1 MKLEILAL
9 VDNKATVL
17 IKGEIGQNGDNN
29 ALFIADQLKAISQNE
44 IHIHIA
50 SEGGSLAEALSIR
63 AEIKKFIIE
72 TGKKVIFHLEKMVAS
87 AATVVPMI
95 KESRVIGASNMLFM
109 LHPAYAA
116 EVVVGHGTAAD
127 HVKTAEIIK
136 EYTQL
141 WAAALMEK
149 SGLSETQVNEWIL
162 HKQTDT
168 NLTALDALNFGFI
181 DEIGAASLINASLL
195 PKDLSGIPDDWLKAN
210 QIIDKKE
217 YNVMTPEEQAS
228 ITIYDACVRA
238 LGITALVGFL
248 IGIVLSY
255 LSALQLK
262 TFGAEIYII
271 DILGLSIIRE
281 LGPLLAAILVAG
293 RSGSSMTAQIG
304 IMRVT
309 EELDALSAMGISHS
323 LRLILPKVTA
333 LTIVLPLLSAWTSA
347 SALIG
352 GMFSAQTTLDI
363 SYQQF
368 LVRLPDAV
376 PLLNVFIGLGK
387 SAVFGL
393 MIALIACHFGFRI
406 KPNTES
412 LGSETTNSVVA
423 SITVVIM
430 IDAMFAI
437 LFMGV
442 GMP

>member
-1 MKLEILAL
+1 MIDTESSPDLPPTLA
-9 VDNKATVL
+9 VVMQD
-17 IKGEIGQNGDNN
+17 KGQQCARLTGSWN
-29 ALFIADQLKAISQNE
+29 LR
-44 IHIHIA
+44 
-50 SEGGSLAEALSIR
+50 SLA
-63 AEIKKFIIE
+63 K
-72 TGKKVIFHLEKMVAS
+72 AS
-87 AATVVPMI
+87 DLQQKISLNAV
-95 KESRVIGASNMLFM
+95 N
-109 LHPAYAA
+109 
-116 EVVVGHGTAAD
+116 
-127 HVKTAEIIK
+127 KTM
-136 EYTQL
+136 QWDMRSVDVL
-141 WAAALMEK
+141 DSAAALIIWQAWGEQMPAQLQIKPEHQRLFDRWQ
-149 SGLSETQVNEWIL
+149 SQSVPVAEPVVPRFSLIFNYIQQLLLAFWAQLLDLMIL
-162 HKQTDT
+162 LGQ
-168 NLTALDALNFGFI
+168 LALDLGYLLGHPR
-181 DEIGAASLINASLL
+181 DVPKTEI
-195 PKDLSGIPDDWLKAN
+195 
-210 QIIDKKE
+210 
-217 YNVMTPEEQAS
+217 S
-228 ITIYDACVRA
+228 ITIYDAGVRA

-293 RSGSSMTAQIG
+293 RSGSAMTAQIG

-323 LRLILPKVTA
+323 LRLILPKVSA

-347 SALIG
+347 AALIG

-368 LVRLPDAV
+368 FLRLPDAV
-376 PLLNVFIGLGK
+376 PLVNVFIGLGK

-412 LGSETTNSVVA
+412 LGNETTNSVVA

-430 IDAMFAI
+430 NDAVFAI

>member
-1 MKLEILAL
+1 MIETSANSDLPPNLL
-9 VDNKATVL
+9 VDLNDD
-17 IKGEIGQNGDNN
+17 GQLCVRLTGSWN
-29 ALFIADQLKAISQNE
+29 LR
-44 IHIHIA
+44 
-50 SEGGSLAEALSIR
+50 SLAVTPDLQQKISLNAANKTTQWDMRSVDLLDSAAALIIWQAWGEQIPTQLQIKPEHQRLFERWQAQSVPAAEPIVSYFSLFFDSLQQLIWGFWGQLLDLVTLLGQLVLDLGYLLRHPRDVPR
-63 AEIKKFIIE
+63 AEI
-72 TGKKVIFHLEKMVAS
+72 
-87 AATVVPMI
+87 
-95 KESRVIGASNMLFM
+95 
-109 LHPAYAA
+109 
-116 EVVVGHGTAAD
+116 
-127 HVKTAEIIK
+127 
-136 EYTQL
+136 
-141 WAAALMEK
+141 
-149 SGLSETQVNEWIL
+149 
-162 HKQTDT
+162 
-168 NLTALDALNFGFI
+168 
-181 DEIGAASLINASLL
+181 
-195 PKDLSGIPDDWLKAN
+195 
-210 QIIDKKE
+210 
-217 YNVMTPEEQAS
+217 S
-228 ITIYDACVRA
+228 ITIYDAGVRA

-323 LRLILPKVTA
+323 LRLILPKVMA
-333 LTIVLPLLSAWTSA
+333 LTMVMPLLSAWTSA

-352 GMFSAQTTLDI
+352 GMFSAQNTLDI

-368 LVRLPDAV
+368 LVKLPDVV

-430 IDAMFAI
+430 IDAVFAI
-437 LFMGV
+437 LFMGI

>member
-1 MKLEILAL
+1 MNLCELLIQNFYQIPDDNTINWTIVFALVQTPMSDIDTSPELPPSLEVVRQDDGHLCVRLSGSWNLRYLATVTDLQQKIRHNAGNKTTEWDIRGVDVLDSAAALIIWQAWGEQMPVMLQINAEHQWIFDRWQAQSVPAAEPTVSRFSLFFDYFHQLIWGFWAQFLDMAILLGQLAL
-9 VDNKATVL
+9 DL
-17 IKGEIGQNGDNN
+17 GYLLRHPFEIP
-29 ALFIADQLKAISQNE
+29 
-44 IHIHIA
+44 
-50 SEGGSLAEALSIR
+50 R
-63 AEIKKFIIE
+63 AEI
-72 TGKKVIFHLEKMVAS
+72 
-87 AATVVPMI
+87 
-95 KESRVIGASNMLFM
+95 
-109 LHPAYAA
+109 
-116 EVVVGHGTAAD
+116 
-127 HVKTAEIIK
+127 
-136 EYTQL
+136 
-141 WAAALMEK
+141 
-149 SGLSETQVNEWIL
+149 
-162 HKQTDT
+162 
-168 NLTALDALNFGFI
+168 
-181 DEIGAASLINASLL
+181 
-195 PKDLSGIPDDWLKAN
+195 
-210 QIIDKKE
+210 
-217 YNVMTPEEQAS
+217 S
-228 ITIYDACVRA
+228 ITIYDAGVRA

-347 SALIG
+347 AALIG

-368 LVRLPDAV
+368 FLRLPDAV
-376 PLLNVFIGLGK
+376 PLVNVFIGLGK

-393 MIALIACHFGFRI
+393 FIALIACHFGFRI

-430 IDAMFAI
+430 NDAVFAI

>member
-1 MKLEILAL
+1 MVQTPMSEIESSSELPPSLE
-9 VDNKATVL
+9 VVKQDD
-17 IKGEIGQNGDNN
+17 GQLCVRLSGSWN
-29 ALFIADQLKAISQNE
+29 LR
-44 IHIHIA
+44 
-50 SEGGSLAEALSIR
+50 SLA
-63 AEIKKFIIE
+63 
-72 TGKKVIFHLEKMVAS
+72 T
-87 AATVVPMI
+87 ATDLQDKICLNAVN
-95 KESRVIGASNMLFM
+95 KFM
-109 LHPAYAA
+109 LWDMRA
-116 EVVVGHGTAAD
+116 VDVLD
-127 HVKTAEIIK
+127 S
-136 EYTQL
+136 
-141 WAAALMEK
+141 AAALIVWQAWREQIPALLQIK
-149 SGLSETQVNEWIL
+149 PEHQRLFDRWQSQTVPVAEPEFPRFSLFFNSVQQLIL
-162 HKQTDT
+162 GFWAQLLD
-168 NLTALDALNFGFI
+168 LMILLGQLALDLGYLLGHPRDI
-181 DEIGAASLINASLL
+181 PKTEI
-195 PKDLSGIPDDWLKAN
+195 
-210 QIIDKKE
+210 
-217 YNVMTPEEQAS
+217 S
-228 ITIYDACVRA
+228 ITIYDAGVRA

-293 RSGSSMTAQIG
+293 RSGSAMTAQIG

-352 GMFSAQTTLDI
+352 GMFSAQNTLDI

-368 LVRLPDAV
+368 FLRLPDAV
-376 PLLNVFIGLGK
+376 PLVNVFIGLGK

-430 IDAMFAI
+430 NDAVFAI

>member
-1 MKLEILAL
+1 
-9 VDNKATVL
+9 
-17 IKGEIGQNGDNN
+17 
-29 ALFIADQLKAISQNE
+29 
-44 IHIHIA
+44 
-50 SEGGSLAEALSIR
+50 
-63 AEIKKFIIE
+63 
-72 TGKKVIFHLEKMVAS
+72 
-87 AATVVPMI
+87 
-95 KESRVIGASNMLFM
+95 
-109 LHPAYAA
+109 
-116 EVVVGHGTAAD
+116 
-127 HVKTAEIIK
+127 
-136 EYTQL
+136 
-141 WAAALMEK
+141 
-149 SGLSETQVNEWIL
+149 
-162 HKQTDT
+162 
-168 NLTALDALNFGFI
+168 
-181 DEIGAASLINASLL
+181 
-195 PKDLSGIPDDWLKAN
+195 
-210 QIIDKKE
+210 
-217 YNVMTPEEQAS
+217 
-228 ITIYDACVRA
+228 
-238 LGITALVGFL
+238 
-248 IGIVLSY
+248 VLSY

-333 LTIVLPLLSAWTSA
+333 LTIVMPLLSAWTSA
-347 SALIG
+347 AALIG
-352 GMFSAQTTLDI
+352 GMFSAQNTLDI

-368 LVRLPDAV
+368 LVKLPDVV

-423 SITVVIM
+423 AITVVIM
-430 IDAMFAI
+430 IDAIFAI
-437 LFMGV
+437 LFTGV

>member
-1 MKLEILAL
+1 MIDTESSPDLPPSLEVAKQDDGQLCVRLTGGWNLRGL
-9 VDNKATVL
+9 VIDPDLQQKISLNAGNKTLQWDMRSVDVL
-17 IKGEIGQNGDNN
+17 D
-29 ALFIADQLKAISQNE
+29 S
-44 IHIHIA
+44 
-50 SEGGSLAEALSIR
+50 
-63 AEIKKFIIE
+63 
-72 TGKKVIFHLEKMVAS
+72 
-87 AATVVPMI
+87 
-95 KESRVIGASNMLFM
+95 
-109 LHPAYAA
+109 
-116 EVVVGHGTAAD
+116 
-127 HVKTAEIIK
+127 
-136 EYTQL
+136 
-141 WAAALMEK
+141 AAALIIWQAWGEQMP
-149 SGLSETQVNEWIL
+149 
-162 HKQTDT
+162 
-168 NLTALDALNFGFI
+168 ALLQIKPEHQRLFERWQAQIVPAAEPAVSRFSLFFNTVQQLIWGFW
-181 DEIGAASLINASLL
+181 AQLVSLITLL
-195 PKDLSGIPDDWLKAN
+195 GQLVLDLGYLLAHPRDIPKTEI
-210 QIIDKKE
+210 
-217 YNVMTPEEQAS
+217 S
-228 ITIYDACVRA
+228 ITIYDAGVRA

-333 LTIVLPLLSAWTSA
+333 LTIVMPLLSAWTSA

-352 GMFSAQTTLDI
+352 GMFSAQNTLDI

-368 LVRLPDAV
+368 LIKLPDVV

-393 MIALIACHFGFRI
+393 FIALIACHFGFRI

-423 SITVVIM
+423 AITVVIM
-430 IDAMFAI
+430 IDAIFAI
-437 LFMGV
+437 LFTGV